1 MLCTVTETM
10 KLADVVQVAKITRS
24 DCTASVNLSRA
35 LPPSLCA
42 GSMISFNYLG
52 LSFGGN
58 AYNNFKQWLLD
69 LDSFEDPHNLPAT
82 DDA

>member
-1 MLCTVTETM
+1 M
-10 KLADVVQVAKITRS
+10 AP
-24 DCTASVNLSRA
+24 VNLSRA
-35 LPPSLCA
+35 LPPSLYT

-58 AYNNFKQWLLD
+58 VYNNFKQWRLD
-69 LDSFEDPHNLPAT
+69 LGSFENPHNLPAT